1 MKIMVRAD
9 DLGYSRGVNYG
20 IYDTVK
26 NGVIRNIGFM
36 VNMPDSVEGY
46 ELVKDL
52 DICLGQ
58 HTNVCIGTPISDPK
72 LIPSLVDE
80 NGQFK
85 SSRTYRQSK
94 EDFVVLE
101 EAIIEIE
108 AQYKQFRIITGRD
121 PDYFEC
127 HAVKSQ
133 NFFIALKN
141 VAKRYHLFYENV
153 IFDKEFEQKYH
164 LHGIGLPPLDDHN
177 LYDPQTYFPT
187 VLKEMEQ
194 YDRNVLIFHPGYLDQ
209 YILTHS
215 SFTFIRPME
224 CEFLCSDWFKDWI
237 KDNHFELIDFRD
249 VKDEDMSLSVGQ

>member
-26 NGVIRNIGFM
+26 NGVIKNIGFM

-52 DICLGQ
+52 DVCLGQ

-108 AQYKQFRIITGRD
+108 AQYERFKEITHLE
-121 PDYFEC
+121 PSYFEA
-127 HAVKSQ
+127 HAVASD
-133 NFFIALKN
+133 NLLKGIEI
-141 VAKRYHLFYENV
+141 VAKR
-153 IFDKEFEQKYH
+153 
-164 LHGIGLPPLDDHN
+164 HN
-177 LYDPQTYFPT
+177 LKFNDISFDGTPVDLAGEKLYMHMESMKEGYDPF
-187 VLKEMEQ
+187 K
-194 YDRNVLIFHPGYLDQ
+194 
-209 YILTHS
+209 
-215 SFTFIRPME
+215 SFRSI
-224 CEFLCSDWFKDWI
+224 
-237 KDNHFELIDFRD
+237 
-249 VKDEDMSLSVGQ
+249 

>member
-1 MKIMVRAD
+1 MMKIMVRAD

-26 NGVIRNIGFM
+26 KGVIKNIGFM

-58 HTNVCIGTPISDPK
+58 HTNVCIGTPVSDPK

-108 AQYKQFRIITGRD
+108 AQYERFKEIT
-121 PDYFEC
+121 
-127 HAVKSQ
+127 H
-133 NFFIALKN
+133 
-141 VAKRYHLFYENV
+141 
-153 IFDKEFEQKYH
+153 
-164 LHGIGLPPLDDHN
+164 
-177 LYDPQTYFPT
+177 
-187 VLKEMEQ
+187 
-194 YDRNVLIFHPGYLDQ
+194 
-209 YILTHS
+209 
-215 SFTFIRPME
+215 
-224 CEFLCSDWFKDWI
+224 
-237 KDNHFELIDFRD
+237 
-249 VKDEDMSLSVGQ
+249 